1 MAAKKNF
8 TATRDFEYDK
18 TEYKVGDKF
27 TIPEDWE
34 LDKAEN
40 ETLQMQDNKTAVR
53 RKEEFKTWRTV
64 FVHTIPVYAKDDRG
78 RPTDEHIGNDYR
90 RVILP
95 VT

>member
-8 TATRDFEYDK
+8 KATRDFEYGK
-18 TEYKVGDKF
+18 VEYKVGDTF
-27 TIPEDWE
+27 TIPDDWE

-40 ETLQMQDNKTAVR
+40 ETLQQQDKKSALR
-53 RKEEFKTWRTV
+53 AKQEFKSWRMV
-64 FVHTIPVYAKDDRG
+64 FVHTIPVYQKDDRG